1 MQSIR
6 INSATLVDS
15 TKAGIAAGQAAA
27 WAIFGLILA
36 VDATLVTPPGTFY
49 KMIGM
54 ALGQGP
60 STDVYLGFL
69 MHMVTATVIGIIYMI
84 ISNSVKKLYIRSV
97 PKGLAT
103 GIITGVAVWA
113 VLFLPLNFGVMQP
126 MLQGIVAQGPQ
137 APMFQLATKLV
148 ALSTTI
154 LSGSL
159 ALHVVFG
166 GVLGFIGRIATSSGE
181 ILGEQEPEQEPER

>member
-1 MQSIR
+1 MQLTR

-15 TKAGIAAGQAAA
+15 VKAGIAAGQAAA

-54 ALGQGP
+54 ALGQEP
-60 STDVYLGFL
+60 SAGIYIGFL

-84 ISNSVKKLYIRSV
+84 ISNSVKKLHISSV

-103 GIITGVAVWA
+103 GVITGVAVWA
-113 VLFLPLNFGVMQP
+113 VLFLPLNFGLVQP

-137 APMFQLATKLV
+137 APLYSLATRLI
-148 ALSTTI
+148 ALSSTI
-154 LSGSL
+154 LAGSL
-159 ALHVVFG
+159 ALHIVFG
-166 GVLGFIGRIATSSGE
+166 GVMGFIGRIATSSGE
-181 ILGEQEPEQEPER
+181 ILGEQEQQQEPER

>member
-1 MQSIR
+1 MKSLEK
-6 INSATLVDS
+6 NSTTLVDS
-15 TKAGIAAGQAAA
+15 VKGGIAAGQAAA

-36 VDATLVTPPGTFY
+36 IDATLVTPPGTFY
-49 KMIGM
+49 NMIGM

-60 STDVYLGFL
+60 STAVYFGFL

-84 ISNSVKKLYIRSV
+84 ISNSVRKLYISSV

-103 GIITGVAVWA
+103 GIITGIVVWA

-126 MLQGIVAQGPQ
+126 MLQGIVAQGSQ
-137 APMFQLATKLV
+137 APMFQIASKLV

-159 ALHVVFG
+159 ALHIVFG
-166 GVLGFIGRIATSSGE
+166 GVLGFIGRVASSSNE
-181 ILGEQEPEQEPER
+181 ILGEQEQEQQRTI

>member
-15 TKAGIAAGQAAA
+15 TKAGIATGQAAA

-84 ISNSVKKLYIRSV
+84 ISNSVKKLYIGSV

-103 GIITGVAVWA
+103 GIITGVVVWA
-113 VLFLPLNFGVMQP
+113 VLFLPLNFGMVQP
-126 MLQGIVAQGPQ
+126 MLHGIVAQGPQ
-137 APMFQLATKLV
+137 APMFQLAAKLV

-154 LSGSL
+154 LAGSL
-159 ALHVVFG
+159 ALHIVFG
-166 GVLGFIGRIATSSGE
+166 GVLGFIGRVATSSGE

>member
-6 INSATLVDS
+6 INSTILVDS
-15 TKAGIAAGQAAA
+15 VKAGIAAGQAAA

-54 ALGQGP
+54 ALGQEP
-60 STDVYLGFL
+60 SAAVYVGFL

-84 ISNSVKKLYIRSV
+84 ISNSVKKLYIGSV

-103 GIITGVAVWA
+103 GVITGVAVWA
-113 VLFLPLNFGVMQP
+113 ILFLPLNFGVVQP

-137 APMFQLATKLV
+137 APLYPLATKLLT
-148 ALSTTI
+148 LSTTI
-154 LSGSL
+154 LSGAL
-159 ALHVVFG
+159 ALHIVFG

-181 ILGEQEPEQEPER
+181 ILGEQEPEQRPER